1 MQEGIGK
8 RPIVTPKR
16 LARRQRRALQLLQR
30 GRTTTQ
36 VAKRLRVDKKT
47 ISTWFERPRF
57 ADRVARLE
65 AERDARFQRRT
76 LALRW
81 QVVLTLERM
90 LKSRN
95 CRTVMFAVTAILK
108 LNECLPQIRQR
119 FEHLRLSDV
128 PPPFIEPRAWQ
139 GPQSN

>member
-8 RPIVTPKR
+8 GPIVTPKKFRQKRAIR
-16 LARRQRRALQLLQR
+16 LLLS
-30 GRTTTQ
+30 GLTTTQ
-36 VAKRLRVDKKT
+36 VAERLGVDQKT
-47 ISTWFERPRF
+47 ILTWLERPRL

-76 LALRW
+76 LALLW
-81 QVVLTLERM
+81 QAALTLERM

-95 CRTVMFAVTAILK
+95 CTTVMFAIRAILK
-108 LNECLPQIRQR
+108 LNARLPQIRQR
-119 FEHLRLSDV
+119 FEYLRLRDN
-128 PPPFIEPRAWQ
+128 PPPFIKPRAWQ